1 LQSEIPTAAQPPCL
15 FCFVSTLYIHYDGT
29 ADLAL
34 PFHRES
40 GYASAVDTCKMAIQL
55 LHCKRA
61 LTPTAEIADAA
72 ILIRDGVIE
81 AIGSREAVTLP
92 GGAQE
97 ISATDSTAIPG
108 FVDVHIHGAG
118 GHDVMEGT
126 PEALR
131 TVTRTVATHGTTS
144 IVATTVTA
152 SPEATLRSVAAIA
165 KYIGAQHESVDA
177 RAEVLGIH
185 FEGPFISE
193 VRRGVHPAEYLRLPS
208 AEFLEQLLYAAAGNA
223 AILTIAP
230 ELLGAIPCIDA
241 AREAGMVVAIGHTD
255 ATYEQSRAAIAHGA
269 RHAVH
274 VYNAMR
280 PFSHRDSGV
289 IGAVLTSPEVSAE
302 LIADNV
308 HVDEAAM
315 RLLLKAKGAGHVIL
329 VSDGIS
335 ATGMPDG
342 KYKLGNFEVTVSG
355 GICRNA
361 EGKLAGSTLTLD
373 RALRNVVAL
382 GASLCDAVRMLT
394 VNPAALLGL
403 EFKKGALRA
412 GADADIVLIDDGL
425 HIAGVWTR
433 GVAVT

>member
-1 LQSEIPTAAQPPCL
+1 MATLL
-15 FCFVSTLYIHYDGT
+15 F
-29 ADLAL
+29 
-34 PFHRES
+34 
-40 GYASAVDTCKMAIQL
+40 
-55 LHCKRA
+55 HCKRA
-61 LTPTAEIADAA
+61 LTPSAEIADAG
-72 ILIRDGVIE
+72 ILTREGVIE
-81 AIGSREAVTLP
+81 AIGAREMMTLP
-92 GGAQE
+92 AGAQE
-97 ISATDSTAIPG
+97 ISAIDNTAIPG

-131 TVTRTVATHGTTS
+131 AITRMVATHGTTS
-144 IVATTVTA
+144 MVATTVTA
-152 SPEATLRSVAAIA
+152 SAENTLRSVADIA
-165 KYIGAQHESVDA
+165 KYICEQRESDDA

-185 FEGPFISE
+185 FEGPFISS
-193 VRRGVHPAEYLRLPS
+193 VRRGVHPLEFLRLPS
-208 AEFLEQLLYAAAGNA
+208 AEFLEQLIHAAAGNA
-223 AILTIAP
+223 SILTIAP
-230 ELLGAIPCIDA
+230 ELMGAMPCIDA
-241 AREAGMVVAIGHTD
+241 ARKAGMVVAMGHTD
-255 ATYEQSRAAIAHGA
+255 ATYEQARAAIAHGA

-302 LIADNV
+302 LIADGV

-342 KYKLGNFEVTVSG
+342 NYRLGNFEVIVSNG
-355 GICRNA
+355 VCRNA

-373 RALRNVVAL
+373 RALRNIVAL
-382 GASLCDAVRMLT
+382 GASLGDAVRMLT
-394 VNPAALLGL
+394 LNPTTLLGL

-412 GADADIVLIDDGL
+412 GADADIVLLDEGL

-433 GVAVT
+433 GIALN